1 MNARSESRPQNRPA
15 ADWAQDRL
23 RRLGARLAPGAG
35 GFAHWWAHNLAA
47 WLPARVRRVL
57 GFDRGRLL
65 LQVQGDGV
73 QLRLQQAGDL
83 RDLGAVPQLAL
94 PDEDAIV
101 APVDP
106 LAALLPPRLADLPR
120 WLLLPAAAGL
130 RRSLTLPAAAG
141 DRLRDVVGFEIDRQ
155 TPFSAE
161 NVAFDARLLGRRD
174 TDGMIE
180 AELVVVPRQRLDAP
194 MAALG
199 AMAGSLAGID
209 LCAENGEPLGVNLL
223 DPAQRRRHGDP
234 FRYWNLGLAALAV
247 LATAALMW
255 HLVANRRIA
264 ADELEARIANQ
275 AAAARSAAAQRQAL
289 IDMIEG
295 QAFLD
300 RERAARPTTV
310 EVLDELT
317 QRLPDST
324 YLEKLAVEDNNLLMI
339 GLSREAPSLVQR
351 LQGSKLWR
359 APSLT
364 GALMPDPVS
373 GRDRFTLTA
382 ELGAPA
388 PKAPGAQAQPQP
400 QPEDADGG

>member
-1 MNARSESRPQNRPA
+1 
-15 ADWAQDRL
+15 
-23 RRLGARLAPGAG
+23 
-35 GFAHWWAHNLAA
+35 
-47 WLPARVRRVL
+47 VRRVL
-57 GFDRGRLL
+57 GFDRGRVL
-65 LQVQGDGV
+65 LQVQGDAV

-106 LAALLPPRLADLPR
+106 LSTLLPPRLADLPR

-130 RRSLTLPAAAG
+130 RRPLTLPAAAG

-155 TPFSAE
+155 TPFTAD
-161 NVAFDARLLGRRD
+161 NVAFDARLRGRRD
-174 TDGMIE
+174 SDGMLE

-199 AMAGSLAGID
+199 PMAGSLAGID

-223 DPAQRRRHGDP
+223 DPALRRRHGDA
-234 FRYWNLGLAALAV
+234 FRYWNLALAALAV
-247 LATAALMW
+247 IAAGALMW
-255 HLVANRRIA
+255 QLLANRRA
-264 ADELEARIANQ
+264 AAEELETRIASQ
-275 AAAARSAAAQRQAL
+275 ATAARSAAAQRQAL
-289 IDMIEG
+289 IDLIEG

-300 RERAARPTTV
+300 RERALRPTSV
-310 EVLDELT
+310 EVLNELT

-324 YLEKLAVEDNNLLMI
+324 YLEKLAIEDNNLLMI
-339 GLSREAPSLVQR
+339 GLSSEAPSLVQR

-382 ELGAPA
+382 ELGTSASAAPRT
-388 PKAPGAQAQPQP
+388 PPQPQP

>member
-65 LQVQGDGV
+65 LQVQGDAV

-94 PDEDAIV
+94 PDGDAIV

-106 LAALLPPRLADLPR
+106 LATLLPPRLTDLPR

-130 RRSLTLPAAAG
+130 RRPLTLPAAAA

-155 TPFSAE
+155 TPFSAD
-161 NVAFDARLLGRRD
+161 NVAFDARLLGRREG
-174 TDGMIE
+174 DGMLE

-199 AMAGSLAGID
+199 PMAGSLAGVD

-223 DPAQRRRHGDP
+223 DPALRRRHGDA
-234 FRYWNLGLAALAV
+234 FRYWNLGLGALAV
-247 LATAALMW
+247 IAVAATMW
-255 HLVANRRIA
+255 HLLANRRTA
-264 ADELEARIANQ
+264 ADELETRIASQ
-275 AAAARSAAAQRQAL
+275 AVAARNAAAQRQAL
-289 IDMIEG
+289 IDLIEG

-300 RERAARPTTV
+300 RERAQRPTTV

-324 YLEKLAVEDNNLLMI
+324 HLEKLAIEDTNLLMI

-388 PKAPGAQAQPQP
+388 PAAQRAQPQAQP

>member
-23 RRLGARLAPGAG
+23 RRLSARIAPGAG
-35 GFAHWWAHNLAA
+35 GFVHWWAHNLAA

-57 GFDRGRLL
+57 GFDRGRVL
-65 LQVQGDGV
+65 LQVQGDAV

-106 LAALLPPRLADLPR
+106 LSTLLPPRLADLPR

-130 RRSLTLPAAAG
+130 RRPLTLPAAAG

-155 TPFSAE
+155 TPFTAD
-161 NVAFDARLLGRRD
+161 NVAFDARLRGRRD
-174 TDGMIE
+174 SDGMLE

-199 AMAGSLAGID
+199 PMAGSLAGID

-223 DPAQRRRHGDP
+223 DPALRRRHGDA
-234 FRYWNLGLAALAV
+234 FRYWNLALAALAV
-247 LATAALMW
+247 IAAGALMW
-255 HLVANRRIA
+255 QLLANRRA
-264 ADELEARIANQ
+264 AAEELETRIASQ
-275 AAAARSAAAQRQAL
+275 ATAARSAAAQRQAL
-289 IDMIEG
+289 IDLIEG

-300 RERAARPTTV
+300 RERALRPTSV
-310 EVLDELT
+310 EVLNELT

-324 YLEKLAVEDNNLLMI
+324 YLEKLAIEDNNLLMI
-339 GLSREAPSLVQR
+339 GLSSEAPSLVQR

-382 ELGAPA
+382 ELGTSASAAPRT
-388 PKAPGAQAQPQP
+388 PPQP

>member
-1 MNARSESRPQNRPA
+1 MNAGSESRPQNRPA

-35 GFAHWWAHNLAA
+35 GFAHWWAHNLVA
-47 WLPARVRRVL
+47 WLPSRVRRVL

-65 LQVQGDGV
+65 MQVQGDAV
-73 QLRLQQAGDL
+73 QVRLQQAGDV
-83 RDLGAVPQLAL
+83 RDLGAVPQSAL
-94 PDEDAIV
+94 PGDDAIV

-106 LAALLPPRLADLPR
+106 LATLLPPRLADLPR

-130 RRSLTLPAAAG
+130 RRTLTLPAAAG

-155 TPFSAE
+155 TPFTVDS
-161 NVAFDARLLGRRD
+161 VAFDARLLGRRD
-174 TDGMIE
+174 NDGMID
-180 AELVVVPRQRLDAP
+180 AELIVVPRQRLDAP
-194 MAALG
+194 LAALG
-199 AMAGSLAGID
+199 PMAASLAGID
-209 LCAENGEPLGVNLL
+209 LCADNGQPLGVNLL
-223 DPAQRRRHGDP
+223 EPASRRRHGDA
-234 FRYWNLGLAALAV
+234 FRYWNLALAAVAV
-247 LATAALMW
+247 IAIAATMW
-255 HLVANRRIA
+255 QLLANRRAA
-264 ADELEARIANQ
+264 ADELQARIASQ
-275 AAAARSAAAQRQAL
+275 ATAARTAAEQRQAL
-289 IDMIEG
+289 IDLIEG

-300 RERAARPTTV
+300 RERAQRPTTV

-388 PKAPGAQAQPQP
+388 STAPRTTAPSP
-400 QPEDADGG
+400 PEDADGG